1 MSQARSEEQVVLP
14 RQPQAT
20 QRWPRTCAP
29 ARRAG
34 HTNQATNQ
42 GGVGPTGDVRSF
54 CGGSVHRHSASPT
67 LALVCPYNRTNN
79 FREAVT
85 QLGLNQTGHLAV
97 WQVGKD
103 RMGTN

>member
-1 MSQARSEEQVVLP
+1 MAADLCSCRACWP
-14 RQPQAT
+14 HQP
-20 QRWPRTCAP
+20 
-29 ARRAG
+29 G
-34 HTNQATNQ
+34 HES

-54 CGGSVHRHSASPT
+54 CGGLVHRHSAYPT